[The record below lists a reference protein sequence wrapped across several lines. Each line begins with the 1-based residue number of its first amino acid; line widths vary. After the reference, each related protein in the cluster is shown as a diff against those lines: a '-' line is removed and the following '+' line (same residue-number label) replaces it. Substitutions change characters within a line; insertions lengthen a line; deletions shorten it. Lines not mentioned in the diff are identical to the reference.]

1 LTPEPAGGATDGA
14 GRIAASGQESEMSW
28 SEIEHSYEELRET
41 VIAILLDAGADGA
54 DRFEKLLERTA
65 LELHQHDAESR
76 GRQPPA
82 QRPGIQLNPSDAELV
97 LDIVWDLF
105 RQGIV
110 TLGKNAANPGWP
122 WLRLSRFGESAL
134 QQGPYRVHNKAG
146 FVKALR
152 SEAPD
157 ISSDAMVY
165 YREAVAAFYMDCLLS
180 ACVMLSIAAESE
192 LLRLIAVAKASEA
205 YGPYFSR
212 IGDGLTIRTK
222 IVRFQDAVRP
232 LLALL
237 PKAAIEEL
245 DNNLNIMQSLLR
257 LTRTESGQPFGVHPP
272 SRDHVFVYLQLFIPF
287 AAQIAQ
293 IRRQL
298 SEPARPRLVHA
309 T

>member
-1 LTPEPAGGATDGA
+1 MNWNDT
-14 GRIAASGQESEMSW
+14 
-28 SEIEHSYEELRET
+28 EHSYEELRET
-41 VIAILLDAGADGA
+41 VINVMLDAANNGV
-54 DRFEKLLERTA
+54 DRFEKLVEKTA
-65 LELHQHDAESR
+65 LELYKLDGELH
-76 GRQPPA
+76 GRQSVA
-82 QRPGIQLNPSDAELV
+82 QRSAAQLSPNDSELV

-122 WLRLSRFGESAL
+122 WLRLSRFGECAL
-134 QQGPYRVHNKAG
+134 QQTPYRIHNKAG

-157 ISSDAMVY
+157 VSADAMVY

-192 LLRLIAVAKASEA
+192 FLRLLAVAKASDA

-212 IGDGLTIRTK
+212 IGDSLTIRAK
-222 IVRFQDAVRP
+222 IARFQDAVKPVLP
-232 LLALL
+232 LLPRTATD
-237 PKAAIEEL
+237 EL

-257 LTRTESGQPFGVHPP
+257 ITRKESGQPSGAHPP

-287 AAQIAQ
+287 AEQLMQ
-293 IRRQL
+293 LRRQL
-298 SEPARPRLVHA
+298 SEPIRPRLVH
-309 T
+309 TT